1 MPAPLRALIGAGL
14 IAALAAG
21 AGCGGHSQATAQ
33 TKDEAS
39 KAALVILRD
48 ARRAAHAAGTVHL
61 VGVSSGG
68 PGATTVDLELAAGRG
83 GRGTAT
89 ISGLSFSIV
98 RSGAATYLR
107 GDSAFNQRYA
117 GSAAP
122 LLHGR
127 WFKVRSGR
135 APYHSF
141 VGLTDMRG
149 LLAKLLAPSTR
160 TITKLGVSSVNG
172 VQVIG
177 LEDRGHGILYVAA
190 HGSPYPV
197 EIDAGQSGGGK
208 LVFDHWGKPVKLQ
221 PPAGAVDLA
230 RLLRQTSINHLGL
243 QRSSA
248 TL

>member
-1 MPAPLRALIGAGL
+1 MSTRAPLRALIAAGL
-14 IAALAAG
+14 IAGLA
-21 AGCGGHSQATAQ
+21 AGCGGHSHAGSPSQ

-48 ARRAAHAAGTVHL
+48 ARHAAHLARTVHL

-68 PGATTVDLELAAGRG
+68 PGATTFDLHLAAGRG

-98 RSGAATYLR
+98 RSGPATYLR
-107 GDSAFNQRYA
+107 GDAAFNQRYA
-117 GSAAP
+117 GSAASQ
-122 LLHGR
+122 LHGR
-127 WFKVRSGR
+127 WFKVQSGR
-135 APYHSF
+135 AQYHSF

-149 LLAKLLAPSTR
+149 LLGKLLAPTTR

-190 HGSPYPV
+190 HGTPYPV
-197 EIDAGQSGGGK
+197 EIDASQSSGGK
-208 LVFDHWGKPVKLQ
+208 LVFEHWDKPVKLK

-230 RLLRQTSINHLGL
+230 RLLKQ
-243 QRSSA
+243 A
-248 TL
+248 